1 LSKKQKRAMKKKS
14 AIRKRRKQRK
24 LNKKYESLKEKE
36 KSLDF
41 LVQMMDVFKGMGL
54 DPEALSSL
62 GEGEMPP
69 ESLGEGEEEDLSP
82 EEMEQFTNLLS
93 ALMGGDL
100 PEGLFDNLDPESLF
114 AGESPTEEAVAETEE
129 AEPQVAEEPST
140 DEEPNSE
147 D

>member
-1 LSKKQKRAMKKKS
+1 MSKKQKRAMKKKS

-62 GEGEMPP
+62 GGDEMPP

-114 AGESPTEEAVAETEE
+114 SDESPTGGSVAETDEADPVSEE
-129 AEPQVAEEPST
+129 ESST

>member
-1 LSKKQKRAMKKKS
+1 MKKKS

-114 AGESPTEEAVAETEE
+114 ASESPTEEEVAETEE
-129 AEPQVAEEPST
+129 AESVSTEEAST